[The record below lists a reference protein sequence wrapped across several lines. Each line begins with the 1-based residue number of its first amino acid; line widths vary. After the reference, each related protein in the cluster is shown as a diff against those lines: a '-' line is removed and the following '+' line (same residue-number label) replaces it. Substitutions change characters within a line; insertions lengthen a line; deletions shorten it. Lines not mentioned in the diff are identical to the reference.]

1 LFIDKFKEF
10 PKSRISYIL
19 AVVGFL
25 IVLLVEIFVFL
36 PIESTVSTSGYGIL
50 DYEFAWNASQV
61 LSIFSAW
68 GPSGLTNQIAAI
80 YWDFLFIIGYVTL
93 SFSLISLVFQ
103 RSNETIQTIG
113 KYIPITPFLTGIFD
127 VIENVY
133 LLIMATTPTSI
144 IDTNAILASLS
155 ASLKFG
161 LLIVGIIFFIG
172 ALIHVLYKKL
182 K

>member
-1 LFIDKFKEF
+1 MFIDKFKEF

-19 AVVGFL
+19 AAVGFL

-50 DYEFAWNASQV
+50 DYEFSWSASQV
-61 LSIFSAW
+61 LAIFAAW
-68 GPSGLTNQIAAI
+68 GPSGVTNQITAI
-80 YWDFLFIIGYVTL
+80 YWDFLFIVGYVIL
-93 SFSLISLVFQ
+93 AFSLISLVFQ

-113 KYIPITPFLTGIFD
+113 KYVPITPFVTGVFD
-127 VIENVY
+127 IIENVY
-133 LLIMATTPTSI
+133 LLIMATTPSSI

-155 ASLKFG
+155 ATLKFG
-161 LLIVGIIFFIG
+161 FLIVGIIFFIG